1 MVLPHSTVFATNC
14 KEKADFLV
22 GASGNE
28 AEYNIHA
35 TKTLKKGDTN
45 MKSLVEFV
53 SNWYLYGSMTST
65 VDIWGDAEKQLSARV
80 FVYDILNKK
89 EVYSSESF
97 FDNHKHQ

>member
-1 MVLPHSTVFATNC
+1 
-14 KEKADFLV
+14 
-22 GASGNE
+22 
-28 AEYNIHA
+28 
-35 TKTLKKGDTN
+35 

-89 EVYSSESF
+89 EVKKYPIRQELTEIF
-97 FDNHKHQ
+97 TYPLQPIPTIKKGI

>member
-1 MVLPHSTVFATNC
+1 MRQNL
-14 KEKADFLV
+14 E
-22 GASGNE
+22 
-28 AEYNIHA
+28 
-35 TKTLKKGDTN
+35 KGDTN

-97 FDNHKHQ
+97 STTASASKKYPIRQELTEIFTYPLQPIPTIKKGI

>member
-1 MVLPHSTVFATNC
+1 
-14 KEKADFLV
+14 
-22 GASGNE
+22 
-28 AEYNIHA
+28 
-35 TKTLKKGDTN
+35 

-97 FDNHKHQ
+97 STAASASKKISNPTGADGNIYISTATNPYNKKGI